1 MKKNSPKTIIEYV
14 LGSASIAVLLI
25 LSMILRLKSDVS
37 IKDFLLFTTLQLLI
51 SVGAFFLIST
61 VSKDFLT
68 RVLGTIALI
77 SSQSVI
83 YVFFDIKS
91 LRNALAYGIALV
103 SIALA
108 LKVLYGEKKIYLYI
122 GAVLL
127 LSGLAYL
134 SINDFV
140 LAVGT
145 IFLLFILSKK
155 KEWLILSLCPLF
167 LSIPAFVRYYL
178 LAERSEVYSVF
189 YQPIQI
195 PSVFI
200 YRDNLPGLGLGCCL
214 LLIVSIY
221 VFFINQTKDEN
232 SFAKKS
238 MIIVG
243 LLILLSLDIPFK
255 NVINSL
261 LYLRGVPVV
270 SAFKY
275 IEYATVLM
283 VLSGCQATDKIVK
296 EEDNKLIKR
305 YIQIFIIVLSGFA
318 MIYTT
323 NYLI

>member
-1 MKKNSPKTIIEYV
+1 MKKNSTKTIIEYV
-14 LGSASIAVLLI
+14 LGSASIVALLI
-25 LSMILRLKSDVS
+25 PSMILGVKSCVTM
-37 IKDFLLFTTLQLLI
+37 KHFLLFTALQLLI

-68 RVLGTIALI
+68 KVLGTIALI

-83 YVFFDIKS
+83 YVLFDIKS
-91 LRNALAYGIALV
+91 LKHALAFCIALV

-108 LKVLYGEKKIYLYI
+108 LKVLYGKKKIFLYI

-140 LAVGT
+140 ITVGIVFL
-145 IFLLFILSKK
+145 IFLFNKK
-155 KEWLILSLCPLF
+155 KDCLIFSLCPLF
-167 LSIPAFVRYYL
+167 FSIPAFVRYYL
-178 LAERSEVYSVF
+178 LVERSEPYLIF
-189 YQPIQI
+189 YQPIHV

-214 LLIVSIY
+214 LLIVIIY

-232 SFAKKS
+232 YFVKKC

-255 NVINSL
+255 NVVNSL
-261 LYLRGVPVV
+261 LYLRGVPVAR
-270 SAFKY
+270 AFMY
-275 IEYATVLM
+275 IEYATVLI
-283 VLSGCQATDKIVK
+283 VLLGCQATDKIVK
-296 EEDNKLIKR
+296 EVDNKYIKR
-305 YIQIFIIVLSGFA
+305 YIQMFIIVLSGFA
-318 MIYTT
+318 MVYTT